1 VTRVETDFQVFHELM
16 SRKIREILLVAS
28 PYDAFIMEE
37 DGSLATRIIDEY
49 QGLNLSHPPRLQRVS
64 SAGEALQ
71 ILELKKFDLV
81 ITMPNVD
88 DMDAWSLG
96 RRIKKINPRL
106 PVVLLA
112 HSLRSVADAPER
124 ADTSGIDHF
133 FIWLSDPSLLLAIV
147 KNVEDHLNVARDT
160 KKAGVRVLILVEDSP
175 HYLSYLLPLLYSEV
189 VKQTQAVLSDS
200 LNYEHRLL
208 KMRARPKILAVPDY
222 EEAVRLFN
230 AFRPYVYGVIAD
242 GRFPHKKRLDDR
254 AGLKL
259 LKHFRSLVPDL
270 PLLLMSAEPAN
281 REQAHKI
288 PAVFVDKHSAAL
300 AGEIH
305 EFFLHHLGFG
315 DFVFRRPDGT
325 VVGWADNLRS
335 FEEKIALI
343 PEESLLYHASRNH
356 FSNWIMARSEVD
368 VASRL
373 HTLRVTDFASLQAMR
388 SFLVD
393 TIHKLRIR
401 RQKGIVA
408 QFSPKDFD
416 GEIMDFVKIGKGS
429 LGGKARGIA
438 FMANQFAA
446 AEQLAG
452 LGVHIRLPRTMVIA
466 SDGYD
471 AFIAENKL
479 LNFTGAEAD
488 EEIAARFLAGSMP
501 AWLLAQL
508 KDYLARESGP
518 LSIRSSSLQEDAQ
531 FKPYAGLYSTY
542 MLPNNHPDFAVRL
555 KQFLAAV
562 KLVYASTCFA
572 GPRAYSQRLQ
582 SGKSYADR
590 MAVIVQQ
597 IVGSSY
603 GDYFYPALAGVAQSH
618 NFYPVAPMLPEEGVA
633 HIALGFGKTVVEG
646 EKSLRFSPKYPE
658 VLPHFSTV
666 DDVLANAQRFFYALK
681 MVDYQAELGFHPGSN
696 LVRREVSE
704 AAAELP
710 VRMLSSSYIAD
721 EHRIRDNS
729 QGGANILTFARLL
742 KYRLFP
748 LAQYITEVLE
758 IGRRGMGCP
767 VEIEFAANLNPAR
780 PELSEFYFLQ
790 MRPMAAGLIENEVRI
805 SDGDLDRAFCVSR
818 QALGHGRLT
827 TISDIVYVDPR
838 EFAAAYTREIAREIS
853 QVNRVLQQEQRSYL
867 LAGPGRWGSADRWLG
882 IPVQWQDISAVGAM
896 IELRN
901 EKMKAEPS
909 QGSHFFHNIS
919 SMGIPYVTV
928 TEGTDD
934 RLDWQWL
941 QSQPLV
947 QGMKYVR
954 HVRCARPFLIKIN
967 GRDARCVMLK
977 E

>member
-1 VTRVETDFQVFHELM
+1 MTGVASDFQVFHELM
-16 SRKIREILLVAS
+16 ARKIREILLVAS

-64 SAGEALQ
+64 SAGEALA

-81 ITMPNVD
+81 LTMPNVD

-112 HSLRSVADAPER
+112 HSLPSVAVAPER
-124 ADTSGIDHF
+124 AETAGIDHF

-160 KKAGVRVLILVEDSP
+160 EKAGVRVLILVEDSP
-175 HYLSYLLPLLYSEV
+175 HYLSCLLPLLYSEV

-200 LNYEHRLL
+200 LNDEHRLL

-230 AFRPYVYGVIAD
+230 AFRPYVFGVIAD
-242 GRFPHKKRLDDR
+242 GRFPCKKRLDGR
-254 AGLKL
+254 AGLTL
-259 LKHFRSLVPDL
+259 LKHFRKLVPDL
-270 PLLLMSAEPAN
+270 PLLLLSAEPAN
-281 REQAHKI
+281 REQALQI
-288 PAVFVDKHSAAL
+288 PAVFADKHAPTL

-315 DFVFRRPDGT
+315 DFVFRQPDGT
-325 VVGWADNLRS
+325 VVDWADNLRS
-335 FEEKIALI
+335 FEEKIAVI

-373 HTLRVTDFASLQAMR
+373 HTLRVTDFASPQAMR
-388 SFLVD
+388 SFLLD
-393 TIHKLRIR
+393 TIHRLRIR

-408 QFSPKDFD
+408 QFSQKDFD

-438 FMANQFAA
+438 FMANQLAA

-452 LGVHIRLPRTMVIA
+452 LGVPIRLPRTMVIA
-466 SDGYD
+466 ADGYE
-471 AFIAENKL
+471 AFCAENNL
-479 LNFTGAEAD
+479 QEFSDAETDA
-488 EEIAARFLAGSMP
+488 EIAARFLAASLP

-508 KDYLARESGP
+508 QDYLGQATGP

-555 KQFLAAV
+555 AQFLAAV

-582 SGKSYADR
+582 SGRSSADR

-597 IVGSSY
+597 LVGSCY
-603 GDYFYPALAGVAQSH
+603 DDYFYPALAGVAQSH
-618 NFYPVAPMLPEEGVA
+618 NFYPVTPMQPEDGVA
-633 HIALGFGKTVVEG
+633 HIALGFGRTVVEG
-646 EKSLRFSPKYPE
+646 ERSLRFSPRYPE

-666 DDVLANAQRFFYALK
+666 DDVLANAQRFFYALRMK
-681 MVDYQAELGFHPGSN
+681 DYPLELVFQPGSN
-696 LVRREVSE
+696 LARREISE
-704 AAAELP
+704 AADELP
-710 VRMLSSSYIAD
+710 VQLLSSSYIAD
-721 EHRIRDNS
+721 EHRIRDS
-729 QGGANILTFARLL
+729 GQGGVKVLTFARLL
-742 KYRLFP
+742 KYQLFP
-748 LAQYITEVLE
+748 LARYINEVLE

-767 VEIEFAANLNPAR
+767 VEIEFAVNLNPDH
-780 PELSEFYFLQ
+780 PEQSEFYFLQ
-790 MRPMAAGLIENEVRI
+790 LRPMAAGTDNSEVRI
-805 SDGDLDRAFCVSR
+805 SEEEMARAFCVSS
-818 QALGHGRLT
+818 QGLGHGRIA
-827 TISDIVYVDPR
+827 TISDIVYVDPGG
-838 EFAAAYTREIAREIS
+838 FAAASTREIAREIS
-853 QVNRVLQQEQRSYL
+853 QLNRQLQAEGRSYL

-901 EKMKAEPS
+901 DKIKAEPS
-909 QGSHFFHNIS
+909 QGTHFFHNIS
-919 SMGIPYVTV
+919 SMGIPYITV
-928 TEGTDD
+928 SEGTAD

-941 QSQPLV
+941 KQQLLV
-947 QGMKYVR
+947 KGLQYVR
-954 HVRCARPFLIKIN
+954 HVRCARPIIIKIDGRN
-967 GRDARCVMLK
+967 GRCVMLK
-977 E
+977 G

>member
-1 VTRVETDFQVFHELM
+1 VETDFQVFHELM

-106 PVVLLA
+106 PVVLLT
-112 HSLRSVADAPER
+112 HSLRSVSVDPER
-124 ADTSGIDHF
+124 ADTRGIDHF

-147 KNVEDHLNVARDT
+147 KNVEDHLNVASDT
-160 KKAGVRVLILVEDSP
+160 QKAGVRVLILVEDSP
-175 HYLSYLLPLLYSEV
+175 HYLSYLLPLLYSEM
-189 VKQTQAVLSDS
+189 VKQTQGVLSDS

-208 KMRARPKILAVPDY
+208 KMRARPKILAVPNY

-242 GRFPHKKRLDDR
+242 GRFPHKKNLDHR

-259 LKHFRSLVPDL
+259 LKHIRSLVPDL
-270 PLLLMSAEPAN
+270 PLLLLSADPAN
-281 REQAHKI
+281 REQTLKI
-288 PAVFVDKHSAAL
+288 PAVFVDKHSPAL

-305 EFFLHHLGFG
+305 DFFLHHLGFG

-325 VVGWADNLRS
+325 VVGWADSLRS

-343 PEESLLYHASRNH
+343 PEESLLFHASRNH

-368 VASRL
+368 VANRL
-373 HTLRVTDFASLQAMR
+373 HKLRTTDFASPRAMR
-388 SFLVD
+388 SFLID

-408 QFSPKDFD
+408 QFSQKHFD

-452 LGVHIRLPRTMVIA
+452 LGVHVKLPRTMVIA

-471 AFIAENKL
+471 AFVAENKL
-479 LNFTGAEAD
+479 QNFPNSEPD
-488 EEIAARFLAGSMP
+488 EEIAVRFLAASLP
-501 AWLLAQL
+501 SWLLEQL
-508 KDYLARESGP
+508 QNYLAHISGP

-542 MLPNNHPDFAVRL
+542 MLPNNHPDFFVRL
-555 KQFLAAV
+555 QQFLAAV

-572 GPRAYSQRLQ
+572 GPRAYSQRIQ

-597 IVGSSY
+597 IVGSGY

-633 HIALGFGKTVVEG
+633 HIALGFGKTLVEG
-646 EKSLRFSPKYPE
+646 EKSLRFSPRYPE

-681 MVDYQAELGFHPGSN
+681 MKDYPAELGFHPGSN
-696 LVRREVSE
+696 LVRREISE
-704 AAAELP
+704 AKDELP
-710 VRMLSSSYIAD
+710 VQMLSSSYIAD
-721 EHRIRDNS
+721 EHRIRDS
-729 QGGANILTFARLL
+729 SHGGANILTFARIL
-742 KYRLFP
+742 KYKLFP
-748 LAQYITEVLE
+748 LAQYIDEVLE

-767 VEIEFAANLNPAR
+767 VEIEFAVNLNPVDPGR
-780 PELSEFYFLQ
+780 SEFYFLQ
-790 MRPMAAGLIENEVRI
+790 MRPMAAGMGESEVRI
-805 SDGDLDRAFCVSR
+805 SNEDRAAAFCFST
-818 QALGHGRLT
+818 QGLGHGRFS
-827 TISDIVYVDPR
+827 TISDIIYVDPI
-838 EFAAAYTREIAREIS
+838 EFDAACTLEIAREIS
-853 QVNRVLQQEQRSYL
+853 RLNRLLQEEQRPYL
-867 LAGPGRWGSADRWLG
+867 LVGPGRWGSADHWLG
-882 IPVQWQDISAVGAM
+882 IPVRWQDISAVGAM

-909 QGSHFFHNIS
+909 QGTHFFHNIS
-919 SMGIPYVTV
+919 SMGIPYITV
-928 TEGTDD
+928 TEGGED

-941 QSQPLV
+941 QKQQLV
-947 QGMKYVR
+947 KGMKYLR
-954 HVRCARPFLIKIN
+954 HVRCPKPFVIKID
-967 GRDARCVMLK
+967 GRDGRCVMLK